1 MMKEVMLALMGLPQA
16 VAAQRMN
23 PMPLMSSIEERVQV

>member
-1 MMKEVMLALMGLPQA
+1 MMKKAMVALMVLSQA